1 MIAFLLSIK
10 TLYFM
15 RIYRNTGYFISML
28 MNVVTDARY
37 FFLLY
42 FLINVA
48 FWFSFMILTNNEYS
62 LFGVFLMSQGEYNLD
77 GWDTLKSPTTM
88 MLFYALALLTINVVM
103 LNILIAIVST
113 AYENV
118 TATQRQFSDFERL
131 KLINEN

>member
-1 MIAFLLSIK
+1 
-10 TLYFM
+10 
-15 RIYRNTGYFISML
+15 
-28 MNVVTDARY
+28 
-37 FFLLY
+37 
-42 FLINVA
+42 
-48 FWFSFMILTNNEYS
+48 
-62 LFGVFLMSQGEYNLD
+62 
-77 GWDTLKSPTTM
+77 M